1 MILKSPKNTN
11 VRTYGA
17 AQVFYHQ
24 SPDINKASTRLV
36 ARVDLNLYSYIPINI
51 AGITDHDPI
60 KNVFIDQI
68 WIKCMDEIL
77 IN

>member
-1 MILKSPKNTN
+1 MFA
-11 VRTYGA
+11 RTV
-17 AQVFYHQ
+17 QPSFCTTRVQ
-24 SPDINKASTRLV
+24 TLTKPQPDW
-36 ARVDLNLYSYIPINI
+36 LNEWTLTYIPINI

-68 WIKCMDEIL
+68 WIKCMDKIL